1 MDLLLPT
8 KLCAMAGRGS
18 TGGPYLAAVRKAEA
32 ATCRTQGLLCI
43 ASSPCLDIKV
53 LVIVLRE
60 LPTTHP
66 SDQPNMVCFF
76 QDEHLI
82 GVDVRARKVVGCEV
96 YELIERPPEDI
107 DSRFVHTW
115 PLPPALCS
123 DLW

>member
-18 TGGPYLAAVRKAEA
+18 TGGPYLAAIRKAEA
-32 ATCRTQGLLCI
+32 ATCRTQERAIVYC
-43 ASSPCLDIKV
+43 V
-53 LVIVLRE
+53 LAMYG
-60 LPTTHP
+60 H
-66 SDQPNMVCFF
+66 

-82 GVDVRARKVVGCEV
+82 GVDVHARKVVGCEV
-96 YELIERPPEDI
+96 YELIERLPEDI